1 MISLSLLF
9 SGEVISLSDS
19 GDSRILKD
27 LEQSMEEKALM
38 QQSDSYLLL
47 FCVSVCLINLFLTQE
62 GMVFFLIFA
71 VSIFV
76 SYNNA
81 QREPN
86 KIIVTPDYEEHY

>member
-1 MISLSLLF
+1 
-9 SGEVISLSDS
+9 
-19 GDSRILKD
+19 
-27 LEQSMEEKALM
+27 MEEKALM

-47 FCVSVCLINLFLTQE
+47 LCVSVCLINLFLTQE
-62 GMVFFLIFA
+62 GMVFFLLFA

>member
-1 MISLSLLF
+1 
-9 SGEVISLSDS
+9 
-19 GDSRILKD
+19 
-27 LEQSMEEKALM
+27 MEEKALM

-47 FCVSVCLINLFLTQE
+47 LCVSVCLINLFLTQE

-86 KIIVTPDYEEHY
+86 KIIVTPDYEEHYWKVNFIETVAHNDITLFITV